1 MTEEPFTRA
10 EFARLALVEFPQL
23 REEFD
28 EYPDLLHLQMHALER
43 LAEGALKGRDWML
56 YRRIM
61 LFADRLW
68 QRPDPDLLNAL
79 NVSFLEHLEFNGPD
93 GARAWGYLS
102 SGLQEGWRAMATYMA
117 QLAEA
122 ARPPRK
128 QHPPKPRRRRR

>member
-1 MTEEPFTRA
+1 MTDQRYSRLDFT
-10 EFARLALVEFPQL
+10 RLALAEFPEL

-43 LAEGALKGRDWML
+43 LAERTKNERDWML

-68 QRPDPDLLNAL
+68 QRPDQELLNAL
-79 NVSFLEHLEFNGPD
+79 NVSFLEHLEFAGTDGP
-93 GARAWGYLS
+93 RAWGYLS
-102 SGLQEGWRAMATYMA
+102 SELKEGWRAMDAYMT

-122 ARPPRK
+122 ARAPRK
-128 QHPPKPRRRRR
+128 QRRPKPRRPRR